1 MSETLLIHYNPATAQ
16 QASWS
21 LCNNEGELTMPVQTG
36 ELAELTEL
44 SRRRPSV
51 ILLHSQ
57 CLHINHLN
65 LPAMSTQKLMR
76 AVPYAVE
83 EFIAADVE
91 DFHFVATTDKASKLT
106 AVVGIDRHTLQ
117 KIIDIFRSHGV
128 FIDKIIPDVLCIN
141 GNNTQWACLRYAD
154 DCYLQTAQFEGMVLT
169 PDLLDYVIDSKLSSA
184 EAAGAKPEKLL
195 VFTEQED
202 DSEQPAPGDGS
213 VEVVDIRYNQHPLV
227 IFSGNYKLA
236 EPLNLLQHSFRQ
248 KRESTGYWRHWRL
261 AASLAA
267 VWLVLSLSITGYQSS
282 IVAQQNSLI
291 EKEIASVF
299 RSTFPG
305 SRIIPGREKKLM
317 QDNLDALRS
326 GSSGGENSLLYLL
339 TESFGTLKS
348 DPQNITLQTLTY
360 RNNKVEIGLEGS
372 NLQAIENL
380 NSKLNQSDR
389 IQAEITSSSSE
400 KDRVR
405 GNIRIEG
412 RTEEGNS

>member
-21 LCNNEGELTMPVQTG
+21 LCNNEGELTMPVKTG

-44 SRRRPSV
+44 SRRRTTV

-57 CLHINHLN
+57 CLHINHIN
-65 LPAMSTQKLMR
+65 LPSMSAQKLMR

-83 EFIAADVE
+83 EFIAADVD
-91 DFHFVATTDKASKLT
+91 DFHFVATTDKTTKVT
-106 AVVGIDRHTLQ
+106 AVVGIDKSTLQ
-117 KIIDIFRSHGV
+117 KIIDIFRAHDIFV
-128 FIDKIIPDVLCIN
+128 DKIIPDTLCIN
-141 GNNTQWACLRYAD
+141 GSHTQWACLRYAD
-154 DCYLQTAQFEGMVLT
+154 YCYLQTAQYDGMVLT
-169 PDLLDYVIDSKLSSA
+169 PELLDYVIDSKLSS
-184 EAAGAKPEKLL
+184 EDAGDKPEKLL

-202 DSEQPAPGDGS
+202 DSDLPAQKDDS
-213 VEVVDIRYNQHPLV
+213 IELVDIRYNQHPLV

-236 EPLNLLQHSFRQ
+236 EPLNLLQHGFRQ
-248 KRESTGYWRHWRL
+248 KRESTGHWRHWRL

-282 IVAQQNSLI
+282 IVAEQNDAI
-291 EKEIASVF
+291 DREIATIF
-299 RSTFPG
+299 RSTFPD

-326 GSSGGENSLLYLL
+326 GSGGGENSLLYLL

-389 IQAEITSSSSE
+389 IKAEITSSSSE

-405 GNIRIEG
+405 GNICIEG
-412 RTEEGNS
+412 RTEGKG

>member
-21 LCNNEGELTMPVQTG
+21 LCNSEGELTMPVQTG

-44 SRRRPSV
+44 SRRRPIV

-117 KIIDIFRSHGV
+117 KIIDMFRSHGI

-141 GNNTQWACLRYAD
+141 GNNTQWACLRYHD
-154 DCYLQTAQFEGMVLT
+154 DCYLQTGQFEGMVLT
-169 PDLLDYVIDSKLSSA
+169 PDLLGYVIDSKLSPA
-184 EAAGAKPEKLL
+184 DADDKPEKLL
-195 VFTEQED
+195 VFTEQDD
-202 DSEQPAPGDGS
+202 DSELPVQGDNS

-236 EPLNLLQHSFRQ
+236 ESLNLLQHGFKQ

-267 VWLVLSLSITGYQSS
+267 VWLVLNLSITAYQSS
-282 IVAQQNSLI
+282 SIAEQNSLI
-291 EKEIASVF
+291 EKEIATVF

-412 RTEEGNS
+412 RTVEGNS